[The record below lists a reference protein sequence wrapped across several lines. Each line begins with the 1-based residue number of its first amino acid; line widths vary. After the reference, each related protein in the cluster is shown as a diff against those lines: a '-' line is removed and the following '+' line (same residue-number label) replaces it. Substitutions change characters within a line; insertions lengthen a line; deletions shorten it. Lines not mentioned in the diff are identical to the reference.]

1 MIRLPLKSH
10 WIVRWFLRITMPL
23 RAKRPIHPDRF
34 GILDLPTARSFY
46 RTSRNSSALDT
57 LVPLRRSNPNLPHS

>member
-10 WIVRWFLRITMPL
+10 RIVRWFLPITMPL

-34 GILDLPTARSFY
+34 GILDLPKV
-46 RTSRNSSALDT
+46 RTLHRTNSASSALDA
-57 LVPLRRSNPNLPHS
+57 LLPLRRSNPNLPHP